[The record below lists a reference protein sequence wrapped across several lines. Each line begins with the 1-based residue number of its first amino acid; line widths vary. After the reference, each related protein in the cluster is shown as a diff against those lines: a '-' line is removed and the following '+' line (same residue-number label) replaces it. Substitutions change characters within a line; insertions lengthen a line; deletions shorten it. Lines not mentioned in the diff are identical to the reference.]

1 MRCELCD
8 YESTRKYNFERHLK
22 KCQGKQDSSKNYLP
36 QVCDLCGQPV
46 SSKLALERHKE
57 SKACAKR
64 VQRLN
69 EGKAPASFKNSE
81 FKHFD
86 FNQKF
91 SQCFSCFFSDVR
103 QLHVKKLF
111 LCKNTKLEAKIL
123 FR

>member
-8 YESTRKYNFERHLK
+8 YESTRKYNSERHLE

-46 SSKLALERHKE
+46 SSKLDLERHKE

-91 SQCFSCFFSDVR
+91 SQCFSCFFMTYANNWS
-103 QLHVKKLF
+103 KKF
-111 LCKNTKLEAKIL
+111 YAKKAKKSKTK
-123 FR
+123 